1 MRLSVVELATVT
13 PGANK
18 THALEAAVASAR
30 QADDLGFHRFWYAEH
45 HGIAG
50 QASHAPELLIGIAA
64 RETSRIRVGSGAV
77 LLNHHSPFKVTET
90 FLQLE
95 ALAPGRIDLGLGRAT
110 TGPLIDLALRRD
122 RNSPDVDDF
131 GEQVQEVLAY
141 LHHDFPEDHPFAGI
155 DLTAG
160 IPTRPE
166 VWILGSS
173 GSSAR
178 LAGELGLGYTF
189 AGFINPTGA
198 ERALLRHRAA
208 FTPTRFGPSA
218 HRSILAV
225 HVVVAD
231 TDAEAKRL
239 SWSVRAQYAR
249 LAHAG
254 TAAMTPSVAEA
265 ERELSRA
272 EKDAPTVIVDGRWPR
287 FLAGSP
293 DTVREHLEHMAAVT
307 GAGELMV
314 QDVIPDPDDRAKS
327 RALLARALGVT
338 PRRPATAARDRARD
352 RVADHLQE

>member
-1 MRLSVVELATVT
+1 MKLSIVELATVS
-13 PGANK
+13 PGTNK
-18 THALEAAVASAR
+18 THALEAAIASAR
-30 QADDLGFHRFWYAEH
+30 QAEELGYHRYWYAEH

-64 RETSRIRVGSGAV
+64 RETSRIRVGSGAI
-77 LLNHHSPFKVTET
+77 LLNHHSPFRITET

-110 TGPLIDLALRRD
+110 TGPLIDLALRRN
-122 RNSPDVDDF
+122 RNSAGTGDDF
-131 GEQVQEVLAY
+131 GEQVEEVLAY
-141 LHHDFPEDHPFAGI
+141 LHHAFPEDHPFAQI
-155 DLTAG
+155 DITAG

-166 VWILGSS
+166 VWVLGSS

-178 LAGELGLGYTF
+178 MAGELGLGYAF
-189 AGFINPTGA
+189 AGFINPMGA
-198 ERALLRHRAA
+198 ERTLLRHRAA
-208 FTPTRFGPSA
+208 FNPTQFGPPA

-239 SWSVRAQYAR
+239 SWSVRGQYAR

-254 TAAMTPSVAEA
+254 TAAMTPSAAEA

-272 EKDAPTVIVDGRWPR
+272 EKEAPTVIVDGQWPR

-293 DTVREHLEHMAAVT
+293 DTVREHLEHMAATT
-307 GAGELMV
+307 GAEEIMV
-314 QDVIPDPDDRAKS
+314 QDVIPHPEDRAKS
-327 RALLARALGVT
+327 RALLAKALGLT
-338 PRRPATAARDRARD
+338 IHQSGTA
-352 RVADHLQE
+352 V

>member
-1 MRLSVVELATVT
+1 MKLSVVELATVT
-13 PGANK
+13 PGTNK
-18 THALEAAVASAR
+18 THALETAIASAR
-30 QADDLGFHRFWYAEH
+30 QADELGYHRYWYAEH

-50 QASHAPELLIGIAA
+50 QASHTPELLIGIAA
-64 RETSRIRVGSGAV
+64 RETSRIRVGSGAI
-77 LLNHHSPFKVTET
+77 LLNHHSPFRVTET

-110 TGPLIDLALRRD
+110 TGPLIDMALRRD
-122 RNSPDVDDF
+122 RNSPDADDF
-131 GEQVQEVLAY
+131 EDQVQEVLAY
-141 LHHDFPEDHPFAGI
+141 LHHAFPEDHPFAQIG
-155 DLTAG
+155 LTVG

-178 LAGELGLGYTF
+178 MAGELGLGYTF
-189 AGFINPTGA
+189 AGFINPMGA

-208 FTPTRFGPSA
+208 FTPTQFGPPS
-218 HRSILAV
+218 HQSILAV

-231 TDAEAKRL
+231 TDAEARRL
-239 SWSVRAQYAR
+239 SWSVRGQYAR
-249 LAHAG
+249 LARAG
-254 TAAMTPSVAEA
+254 MAAMTPSVAEA

-272 EKDAPTVIVDGRWPR
+272 EKEAPTVIVDGQWPR

-307 GAGELMV
+307 GAEEIMV

-327 RALLARALGVT
+327 RTLLAKALGIT
-338 PRRPATAARDRARD
+338 PHQPARAA
-352 RVADHLQE
+352 